1 MRIGG
6 YYFLRRL
13 FEMGRNFI
21 SRMLCAMLVTLAL
34 TSANITIGYAD
45 QSKVAQAIYITVSKA
60 CGCTLDRCRAGDWVV
75 ERVFVGEKKALL
87 KRLDYAT
94 EKDAAREYITKYR
107 LAMPPS
113 LLFLDKDGNLLWRA
127 DGELDQDQVAEKLKE
142 FGA

>member
-1 MRIGG
+1 
-6 YYFLRRL
+6 
-13 FEMGRNFI
+13 MGRNI
-21 SRMLCAMLVTLAL
+21 SICLLFTMMLTFAL
-34 TSANITIGYAD
+34 TTPEVSRSYAE
-45 QSKVAQAIYITVSKA
+45 QSKLAQVIYITVSKA

-127 DGELDQDQVAEKLKE
+127 DGELDQDLVAEKLKE

>member
-1 MRIGG
+1 
-6 YYFLRRL
+6 
-13 FEMGRNFI
+13 MGRKTSTCLLFTM
-21 SRMLCAMLVTLAL
+21 MLSFAL
-34 TSANITIGYAD
+34 TTAEVSRSYAD
-45 QSKVAQAIYITVSKA
+45 QSKLAQAIYITVSKA

-75 ERVFVGEKKALL
+75 ERVFVGDKKALL

>member
-1 MRIGG
+1 MDRKIFSGLLCIMMLT
-6 YYFLRRL
+6 FALNTA
-13 FEMGRNFI
+13 EV
-21 SRMLCAMLVTLAL
+21 SR
-34 TSANITIGYAD
+34 SYAD
-45 QSKVAQAIYITVSKA
+45 QSKLAQVIYITVSKA

-75 ERVFVGEKKALL
+75 EKVFVGEKKALL

-127 DGELDQDQVAEKLKE
+127 DGELDQDLVAEKLKE

>member
-1 MRIGG
+1 M
-6 YYFLRRL
+6 
-13 FEMGRNFI
+13 
-21 SRMLCAMLVTLAL
+21 MLTFAL
-34 TSANITIGYAD
+34 TAAEVSRSYAD
-45 QSKVAQAIYITVSKA
+45 QSKLAQVIYITVSKA
-60 CGCTLDRCRAGDWVV
+60 CGCTLDRCQAGDWVV
-75 ERVFVGEKKALL
+75 EKVFVGDKKGLL

-127 DGELDQDQVAEKLKE
+127 DGELDQNQVAEKLKE

>member
-1 MRIGG
+1 MDRKIFSG
-6 YYFLRRL
+6 L
-13 FEMGRNFI
+13 
-21 SRMLCAMLVTLAL
+21 LCIMVLTFAL
-34 TSANITIGYAD
+34 TTVEVSRSYAD
-45 QSKVAQAIYITVSKA
+45 QSKLAQVIYITVSKA

-113 LLFLDKDGNLLWRA
+113 LLFLDKDGNFLWRA
-127 DGELDQDQVAEKLKE
+127 DGELDQDRVAEKLTE

>member
-1 MRIGG
+1 
-6 YYFLRRL
+6 
-13 FEMGRNFI
+13 MG
-21 SRMLCAMLVTLAL
+21 
-34 TSANITIGYAD
+34 D
-45 QSKVAQAIYITVSKA
+45 
-60 CGCTLDRCRAGDWVV
+60 
-75 ERVFVGEKKALL
+75 KKDVL

-94 EKDAAREYITKYR
+94 ERDAAKEYITRYR